1 MAQLTAK
8 ELSAINELLTGEA
21 HLVKK
26 FQCLADSTSNA
37 ELKAKFS
44 DISSKHQEHFNSI
57 YEHLK

>member
-26 FQCLADSTSNA
+26 FQLLADSTTNP
-37 ELKAKFS
+37 ELKSKFS
-44 DISSKHQEHFNSI
+44 DISNKHQQHFNSI
-57 YEHLK
+57 YEYLQ

>member
-8 ELSAINELLTGEA
+8 ELSAINELLAGEA

-26 FQCLADSTSNA
+26 FQLLADSTTNA
-37 ELKAKFS
+37 ELKAKFT
-44 DISSKHQEHFNSI
+44 DISSKHQQHFNAV